1 LIKKLNHQSNSR
13 MQLNSVLFL
22 WNKH

>member
-1 LIKKLNHQSNSR
+1 
-13 MQLNSVLFL
+13 MQMNSVLFL